1 MGMCYH
7 TVSHTMSAIPFT
19 PRAYAQL
26 QADKTELLAERKEVI
41 IRLQT
46 AREMGDLSENG
57 AYKYAKQELG
67 DIGRKLRK
75 LNYLLKEGVVIQP
88 KSHSTVEF
96 GSSVDLTGPRGTQ
109 TYLIVSEHESNPKER
124 KLAMTSPIGA
134 AILGKKV
141 GDMVSVQTPGGVV
154 SYTLAAIS

>member
-1 MGMCYH
+1 MPI
-7 TVSHTMSAIPFT
+7 IPFT
-19 PRAYAQL
+19 PAAYAQL
-26 QADKTELLAERKEVI
+26 KAEKHDLQTERKAVI

-75 LNYLLKEGVVIQP
+75 LNYLLAEGEVIQP
-88 KSHSTVEF
+88 KSHSVVEF
-96 GSSVDLTGPRGTQ
+96 GSSVDLAGPSGTK
-109 TYLIVSEHESNPKER
+109 TYLIVSEYESNPVER

-134 AILGKKV
+134 AIMGKKV
-141 GDMVSVQTPGGVV
+141 GDVVNVETPNGNVQFTI
-154 SYTLAAIS
+154 SAIQ